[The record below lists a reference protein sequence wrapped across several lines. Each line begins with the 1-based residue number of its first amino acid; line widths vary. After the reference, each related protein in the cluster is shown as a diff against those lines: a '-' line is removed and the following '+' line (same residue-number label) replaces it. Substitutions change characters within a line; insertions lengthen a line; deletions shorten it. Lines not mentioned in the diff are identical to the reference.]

1 MTDCNTSSSNI
12 SGTPIAGEI
21 TQVGSK
27 LSIDVVQAAHGFT
40 AGNVIRFDVAS
51 NGYTLAQAN
60 SPQNAEVC
68 GVVSDGTISTSIF
81 NYVMAGDIVMNTFDT
96 NNTISGST
104 GAEVFFLSSVTA
116 GIMDSTPPNDAGSV
130 LKTVIVRLPSTSSNG
145 VTQDK
150 GIVKNYVGNYLGGD
164 TAVYMSGVNPVGSIH
179 AFVGQSSTVPSGW
192 AMCDGSP
199 INVTTYP
206 DFSTAINKRYGFRE
220 RLTFVG
226 TEAPECQRVEDTAGR
241 VANVIE
247 KTSGSLLVEHVI
259 IRSGNLI
266 NNVRGE
272 NGQASYTDTN
282 LTISGF
288 PPSTRLQFIDGTN
301 STGLTPTTITLES
314 VLTPDFRNKFI
325 MGATGDSTTKSGL
338 NVQGGSEKIDMNLTA
353 NQSGSVNYGVSEP
366 SSTGLTSIEN
376 IPPYVSVNWIVR
388 VGDSSYTSFLNQ
400 LSLKTLSLT
409 NLPTTDPNVAGSIY
423 SEGGTLKVS
432 NGTT

>member
-68 GVVSDGTISTSIF
+68 GVVSDGTITTSIF
-81 NYVMAGDIVMNTFDT
+81 NYVMAGDIIMNKFAT

-130 LKTVIVRLPSTSSNG
+130 LKTIIVRVPSTTTNG
-145 VTQDK
+145 VIQHK

-199 INVTTYP
+199 ISVTTYP

-220 RLTFVG
+220 LLTFVG
-226 TEAPECQRVEDTAGR
+226 TEAPECQRVEFGNL
-241 VANVIE
+241 VANVIK
-247 KTSGSLLVEHVI
+247 KTSNTLLVEHVVL
-259 IRSGNLI
+259 RSGNLI

-272 NGQASYTDTN
+272 NGQASYSDTN

-288 PPSTRLQFIDGTN
+288 PPSTLLQFIDGSI

-353 NQSGSVNYGVSEP
+353 NQSGSVNYGVTEP
-366 SSTGLTSIEN
+366 SSTSLTSIEN

-409 NLPTTDPNVAGSIY
+409 NLPTSAGVAGSIY
-423 SEGGTLKVS
+423 SDGGTLKVS
-432 NGTT
+432 G